1 MKAQITTLALCAM
14 TLAACNY
21 DKDDAPQP
29 ANSGEIVID
38 ASVGEMTQKKA
49 LKLGTTFDTGDAIS
63 VYAWT
68 GSSSA
73 IDAENLQVNNAINT
87 LGDDGKWTA
96 TPKMLWKDGQSKH
109 YFLGVYPQKAITN
122 FTADEYA
129 LNTADQEASDVLVA
143 TNLDGISYRSTSVPL
158 TFKHIM
164 SVLHVNINY
173 ANFST
178 EPTEAIV
185 KVNAKTNA
193 TINYLTK
200 SVTPTGD
207 NSDIVLPAIETVD
220 GYKFSYKSILIPQS
234 GIKEIVIRI
243 GDQSFAYVPQKGITL
258 KSGCYT
264 TINMTIR
271 RNEITNDNV
280 SIVDWN
286 KEEPIDVDALE
297 KGDDSSTTDPTTDP
311 ESGTITDPNEGPN
324 QGPNSDPTPAPTP
337 SGELTEL
344 GATFTAVD
352 LGLPSGLKWANMNI
366 GATKPEDYGDYF
378 AWGETETKASYYKD
392 NSNYKFY
399 KTTTTTQDAD
409 GLDVITSGYTKYC
422 SKSYKGC
429 DGFTDALTTL
439 ELSDDVANAML
450 GGNWRMPTKADWQEL
465 KNNCTIEWRQLNG
478 ANGYKVTSPNGKFI
492 FLPAA
497 GYRSSSYFNSDGHNN
512 DSQGYYWSSSLT
524 ENDPSYAWYLWF
536 NSDDFSVSNH
546 TYGSKSTRNNG
557 CTIRA
562 VYPAE

>member
-14 TLAACNY
+14 TLAACNH

-29 ANSGEIVID
+29 SNSGEIVID
-38 ASVGEMTQKKA
+38 ANVGQMTEKKS
-49 LKLGTTFDTGDAIS
+49 LKLGTTFDAGDAIS

-109 YFLGVYPQKAITN
+109 YFLGVYPQKTITN

-164 SVLHVNINY
+164 SVLYVNINY

-220 GYKFSYKSILIPQS
+220 GYKFSYKSVLIPQS

-297 KGDDSSTTDPTTDP
+297 KGDPSTV
-311 ESGTITDPNEGPN
+311 
-324 QGPNSDPTPAPTP
+324 A
-337 SGELTEL
+337 
-344 GATFTAVD
+344 AVD
-352 LGLPSGLKWANMNI
+352 LGLTSGTLWADRNI
-366 GATKPEDYGDYF
+366 GASAPEEYGDYY
-378 AWGETETKASYYKD
+378 AWGEIETKDYCDWSTYKYCNGSNTTMNKYCTNSSYGTVD
-392 NSNYKFY
+392 N
-399 KTTTTTQDAD
+399 KTELDDAD
-409 GLDVITSGYTKYC
+409 DVAVQTWGGKWKMPTTEQQQELISECYWVWTNTYNAKSVNGYIVYKAKNASDKGQYSGYTP
-422 SKSYKGC
+422 
-429 DGFTDALTTL
+429 
-439 ELSDDVANAML
+439 SDEYD
-450 GGNWRMPTKADWQEL
+450 
-465 KNNCTIEWRQLNG
+465 
-478 ANGYKVTSPNGKFI
+478 VTSDAHI
-492 FLPAA
+492 FLPTA
-497 GYRSSSYFNSDGHNN
+497 GYGGISDVIFVSTYGV
-512 DSQGYYWSSSLT
+512 YWSRSLYTSSA
-524 ENDPSYAWYLWF
+524 YGAYG
-536 NSDDFSVSNH
+536 SDDAYVLDFTSSHVF
-546 TYGSKSTRNNG
+546 RNNHSNRNYG
-557 CTIRA
+557 RSVRA
-562 VYPAE
+562 VCPAE

>member
-1 MKAQITTLALCAM
+1 MITMKAQITTLALCAM
-14 TLAACNY
+14 TLAACNH

-29 ANSGEIVID
+29 SNSGEIVID
-38 ASVGEMTQKKA
+38 ANVGQMTEKKS

-185 KVNAKTNA
+185 KVNAKSNA

-200 SVTPTGD
+200 SVTTTGD

-243 GDQSFAYVPQKGITL
+243 GDQTFAYVPQKGITL

-297 KGDDSSTTDPTTDP
+297 RGDESSTTDPTIDP
-311 ESGTITDPNEGPN
+311 ESGTTTDPNEDPS
-324 QGPNSDPTPAPTP
+324 QDPNSDPTPAPTP

-344 GATFTAVD
+344 GATFEAVD
-352 LGLPSGLKWANMNI
+352 LGLPSGTKWANMNL
-366 GATKPEDYGDYF
+366 GATTKTGYGDYY
-378 AWGETETKASYYKD
+378 AWGETETKEDYSTD
-392 NSNYKFY
+392 TYKFY
-399 KTTTTTQDAD
+399 LSSSTTETDAEGFETTTYTK
-409 GLDVITSGYTKYC
+409 GYTKYC
-422 SKSYKGC
+422 YDSDYGYN
-429 DGFTDALTTL
+429 GFTDELTTL
-439 ELSDDVANAML
+439 EAEDDVANVVL
-450 GGNWRMPTKADWQEL
+450 GGNWRIPTAAQWQEL
-465 KNNCTIEWRQLNG
+465 YDNCERKWCTLNG
-478 ANGYKVTSPNGKFI
+478 VNGYKMTATNGNWI

-497 GYRSSSYFNSDGHNN
+497 GCRRSLYNEGGN
-512 DSQGYYWSSSLT
+512 GY
-524 ENDPSYAWYLWF
+524 
-536 NSDDFSVSNH
+536 
-546 TYGSKSTRNNG
+546 
-557 CTIRA
+557 
-562 VYPAE
+562 